1 MRKLTQ
7 IFFFFVSTMPNTH
20 QELSKYSLPP
30 SLFTQMDFLLETKTS
45 VTWERGSGV
54 FFPLIVVNKHPKKEE
69 NS

>member
-1 MRKLTQ
+1 
-7 IFFFFVSTMPNTH
+7 MPNTH

-30 SLFTQMDFLLETKTS
+30 SLFTQMDFLLETKSS